1 MVKYWLGIFLFISA
15 FVFAEN
21 TDSLYNRFMLLT
33 HNTQFVTEK
42 PSPATEITKCETP
55 LMLFVK
61 QNINKFTVEQQD
73 NILKSGRPNLDTS
86 IVSPSGFFRIH
97 FDKTGDNMPS
107 YSIDELAAAFDSVY
121 NFEVLYLGYNPP
133 PSDLGLG
140 GDDCYDIYIMNL
152 GSTYGYTEP
161 GNVMGA
167 SKYTSHIVLDNKYNI
182 HHTKGIQ
189 GARVTAAHEF
199 HHAIQMGGYIMR
211 SEDTFFYEFTST
223 SMEEFMYPGINDY
236 YNYLDDFFNQPGY
249 RINYDYYA
257 YALGIFNIF
266 LKERFGYNVIKRAWE
281 LMPNNRALK
290 AIALAIS
297 EYGSSFGYELNQFG
311 IWTFY
316 TGYRA
321 DTEKYFKD
329 GDKYPLLKYLTSVT
343 YTPPLKSIMLNVQ
356 PASNNYI
363 RFIVN
368 TDTLCSVITN
378 MSLNDAIDYN
388 NTNYQAEYSLQS
400 TGEEPN
406 KIGDN
411 LYYSLSSSFSNYF
424 KVANVSADSAIYNK
438 QNGSN
443 KFVYP
448 NPYNYSMQANGT
460 LLHFP
465 VIFKELTDGNL
476 YIYDTSLKLVYSTKC
491 KINTGTNPSITWNG
505 LTSNGKLNSG
515 VYIYVTESDGEIC
528 KGKFVVFN
536 D

>member
-1 MVKYWLGIFLFISA
+1 MVKYWLGIFLFINTLL
-15 FVFAEN
+15 FAQN
-21 TDSLYNRFMLLT
+21 IDSLYNRFISLT
-33 HNTQFVTEK
+33 QKTQFITEK
-42 PSPATEITKCETP
+42 PYSSAEIQKCETP

-61 QNINKFTVEQQD
+61 QNLSKFSVEQQ
-73 NILKSGRPNLDTS
+73 NSILLSNRPILETS

-97 FDKTGDNMPS
+97 YDESGINSPT
-107 YSIDELAAAFDSVY
+107 YSIQELALALDSVY
-121 NFEVLYLGYNPP
+121 QFEVVTLGYNPP
-133 PSDLGLG
+133 PSDNGTG
-140 GDDCYDIYIMNL
+140 GDNCYDIYIMDL
-152 GSTYGYTEP
+152 GNTYGYTDPE
-161 GNVMGA
+161 NLIEA
-167 SKYTSHIVLDNKYNI
+167 NKYTSYIALDNKYDI

-223 SMEEFMYPGINDY
+223 SMEEFMYPEINDY
-236 YNYLDDFFNQPGY
+236 YNYLDKFFNQP
-249 RINYDYYA
+249 RFRLNYDSYA

-266 LKERFGYNVIKRAWE
+266 LKERFGYNIIKRTWE

-297 EYGSSFGYELNQFG
+297 EFGSSFGYELNQFG

-316 TGYRA
+316 TDYRA
-321 DTEKYFKD
+321 NPKKYFKD
-329 GDKYPLLKYLTSVT
+329 GADYPLLDYLTTIT
-343 YTPPLKSIMLNVQ
+343 YTPPVKTVRVTTQ

-363 RFIVN
+363 QFIVG
-368 TDTLCSVITN
+368 TDTLCSVISNTSFN
-378 MSLNDAIDYN
+378 TAIDYN
-388 NTNYQAEYSLQS
+388 SSYYSLDYSIQNS
-400 TGEEPN
+400 GDESN
-406 KIGDN
+406 KIDEN
-411 LYYSLSSSFSNYF
+411 LYYSISSSYSNYF
-424 KVANVSADSAIYNK
+424 KVANVSADSAIYNQ
-438 QNGSN
+438 QNGAN

-465 VIFKELTDGNL
+465 VIYKELTDANL
-476 YIYDTSLKLVYSTKC
+476 YIYDTTLKLVYSAKC
-491 KINTGTNPSITWNG
+491 KISKGTNPSVVWNG

-515 VYIYVTESDGEIC
+515 IYIYVTESDGEIC